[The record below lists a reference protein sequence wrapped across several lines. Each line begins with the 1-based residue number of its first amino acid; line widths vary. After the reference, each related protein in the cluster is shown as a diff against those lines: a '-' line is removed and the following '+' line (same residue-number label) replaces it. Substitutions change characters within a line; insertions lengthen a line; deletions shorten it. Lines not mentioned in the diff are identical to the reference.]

1 MGDLGPPKELVYENT
16 YITSPE
22 GYGKDQVFQSSKVR
36 SVIKEVL
43 QSMLAQLEYDPLKAA
58 QTAKE
63 LSDQVKDRVKEL
75 GYARYKLLVQVTIGE
90 KKGQGI
96 RLASRCMWDTSTDNC
111 ASESFE
117 TEAIFC
123 VAQVYGLYFE

>member
-1 MGDLGPPKELVYENT
+1 L
-16 YITSPE
+16 
-22 GYGKDQVFQSSKVR
+22 
-36 SVIKEVL
+36 
-43 QSMLAQLEYDPLKAA
+43 

-75 GYARYKLLVQVTIGE
+75 GYLRYKLLVQVTIGE

-123 VAQVYGLYFE
+123 VAQVPFIFPTSRFQARFLFLFIQLLIWICTYFFPVPWSIRMGLMRAIIRNTTSKKIER

>member
-1 MGDLGPPKELVYENT
+1 LQK
-16 YITSPE
+16 
-22 GYGKDQVFQSSKVR
+22 R
-36 SVIKEVL
+36 SL
-43 QSMLAQLEYDPLKAA
+43 SLL

-75 GYARYKLLVQVTIGE
+75 GYLRYKLLVQVTIGE

-123 VAQVYGLYFE
+123 VAQVPYAFSPFDSGSFSLPSHP

>member
-1 MGDLGPPKELVYENT
+1 MNECQFDDLCCCC
-16 YITSPE
+16 
-22 GYGKDQVFQSSKVR
+22 QC
-36 SVIKEVL
+36 
-43 QSMLAQLEYDPLKAA
+43 A

-117 TEAIFC
+117 TEALFC
-123 VAQVYGLYFE
+123 VAQVGFVRFWRSERELQLGKRPLRL